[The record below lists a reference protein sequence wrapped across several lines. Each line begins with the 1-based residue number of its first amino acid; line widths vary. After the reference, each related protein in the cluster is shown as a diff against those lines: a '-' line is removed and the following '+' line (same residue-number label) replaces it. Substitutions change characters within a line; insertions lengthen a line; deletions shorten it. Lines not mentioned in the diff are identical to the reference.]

1 MTNCYKFI
9 HSGYSAFNRGRI
21 KYNYG
26 CRKMKVK
33 VSSITKKD
41 ELHKASTPP
50 QLHSGTIENLGGKS
64 NDKVESSLRNS
75 RANRITSSSIA
86 IVWSVLLLVLFTFFN
101 HHIAYYQPEIV
112 DGVTR
117 WIRYPILTESF
128 AMWLP
133 IIVTTLILFV
143 VGYILLIRYDGRLI
157 QATVLICL
165 NLFLLATVVSLLYI
179 FPFDFTAIPIAEMAY
194 VLDIV
199 IRVTLIAVAT
209 VLGLGILIKLIK
221 LIVTVFMRR
230 T

>member
-1 MTNCYKFI
+1 
-9 HSGYSAFNRGRI
+9 
-21 KYNYG
+21 
-26 CRKMKVK
+26 
-33 VSSITKKD
+33 
-41 ELHKASTPP
+41 
-50 QLHSGTIENLGGKS
+50 
-64 NDKVESSLRNS
+64 
-75 RANRITSSSIA
+75 
-86 IVWSVLLLVLFTFFN
+86 
-101 HHIAYYQPEIV
+101 
-112 DGVTR
+112 
-117 WIRYPILTESF
+117 
-128 AMWLP
+128 MWLP